1 MGRCNLLVLD
11 VAEQCWP
18 GRWRMSKN
26 RTQWQQ
32 IALFLQEQSP
42 RRKVTP
48 PPVSKR
54 KKAVEAFLGV
64 AASVKTRMQKGAA

>member
-1 MGRCNLLVLD
+1 
-11 VAEQCWP
+11 
-18 GRWRMSKN
+18 MSRN
-26 RTQWQQ
+26 RNQWQQ

>member
-1 MGRCNLLVLD
+1 
-11 VAEQCWP
+11 
-18 GRWRMSKN
+18 MSRN
-26 RTQWQQ
+26 RNQWQQ

-54 KKAVEAFLGV
+54 NKAVQAFLRV
-64 AASVKTRMQKGAA
+64 AASVNPNTKKESA

>member
-1 MGRCNLLVLD
+1 
-11 VAEQCWP
+11 
-18 GRWRMSKN
+18 MSKN

-54 KKAVEAFLGV
+54 KKAVQAFLGI
-64 AASVKTRMQKGAA
+64 AASIKTRNKKEAA